1 MFGWGLG
8 DLSLLLYWEVSLD
21 VRWRRSEGLVIFV
34 EFLGCD
40 FCFRFVSVKR
50 NIGANVGDP
59 AAFN

>member
-1 MFGWGLG
+1 M
-8 DLSLLLYWEVSLD
+8 LLYWEVSLD
-21 VRWRRSEGLVIFV
+21 LRWRRSEGLVIFV